1 MNYFLDI
8 AYFLALVATAPFYI
22 GRMIF
27 QKRYR
32 SGWRHRLGLVPRRYG
47 LQPVIWVHGVSVGEV
62 NAARPLVEE
71 IHRQLPGYRVIVSST
86 TDTGIAAAERAFS
99 PAHTVFHWPLDFTWA
114 VSAALERIRPAV
126 VVLMEGEI
134 WPNFLAECNRRDIPA
149 LVVNGRIS
157 PNKGFPRYKLLG
169 RITAQLFNRLAAI
182 GVQDEIYGE
191 KYMAL
196 GVDPEKIHLTGM
208 LKFESIDVADAVE
221 GQDELAAAMGLAG
234 NAPLLVAGGTGSG
247 EEEILLDCWET
258 LKEDHETLRLAVVP
272 RKPERFDDVARLIT
286 SRGHD
291 LLRRSLRPDGCAE
304 PPPEQCVIL
313 GDTMGELKK
322 FYALATVAFVGR
334 SLVPMGGSDMI
345 EAAALGKPTCFGP
358 HTFNFPQTDGLLK
371 HGCAEVADAEGL
383 ARRVRSWLDDPDI
396 AIAAGKKSQQYIRRQ
411 QGAAERNTVLIC
423 RLLGLR
429 EPLGPAAIATP
440 SIVADNSI

>member
-8 AYFLALVATAPFYI
+8 AYFFALVATAPFYI

-47 LQPVIWVHGVSVGEV
+47 LQPVIWLHGVSVGEI
-62 NAARPLVEE
+62 NAAGPLVEE
-71 IHRQLPGYRVIVSST
+71 IHRRLPGYRVVVSST
-86 TDTGIAAAERAFS
+86 TDTGIAAAQRAFS
-99 PAHTVFHWPLDFTWA
+99 PAHAVFHWPLDFTWA
-114 VSAALERIRPAV
+114 VAAALERIRPAV

-169 RITAQLFNRLAAI
+169 RITAEIFNRLAAI
-182 GVQDEIYGE
+182 GVQDEVYGE
-191 KYMAL
+191 KYIEL
-196 GVDPEKIHLTGM
+196 GMDPEKVHLTGM
-208 LKFESIDVADAVE
+208 LKFESIDVADAVA
-221 GQDELAAAMGLAG
+221 GQGELAVAMGLAG
-234 NAPLLVAGGTGSG
+234 NPPLLVAGGTGNG
-247 EEEILLDCWET
+247 EEEIILDAWEQ
-258 LKEDHETLRLAVVP
+258 LKEEHETLRLAVVP

-286 SRGHD
+286 SRGHE
-291 LLRRSLRPDGCAE
+291 LLRRSHRSDGCDE
-304 PPPEQCVIL
+304 PAPDRGVIL

-322 FYALATVAFVGR
+322 FYALATVAFAGR

-345 EAAALGKPTCFGP
+345 EAAALGTPTCFGP

-371 HGCAEVADAEGL
+371 HGCAEVADADGL
-383 ARRVRSWLDDPDI
+383 IRRVQSWLDAP
-396 AIAAGKKSQQYIRRQ
+396 AAAVAAGKKAQRYIRRQ
-411 QGAAERNTVLIC
+411 KGAAERNTVLIC

-429 EPLGPAAIATP
+429 EPLGPAAVATP
-440 SIVADNSI
+440 SIVTDNSI